1 MERIVEIVMFAPLAI
16 AGWSDVL
23 TRRVPD
29 WTAGLLAVLGIV
41 VRVAEGPRSLGMSVA
56 AAVVLFAILLIV
68 YARNAIG
75 GGDVK
80 LATAIA
86 LGLTPLATLHFVI
99 ATAMAGGLIG
109 VFYLILRR
117 NGGRLPAPSG
127 AGLPA
132 RLWAIERWRAR
143 RRGIPYAVAIAA
155 GAAYVLVPSLR
166 Y

>member
-1 MERIVEIVMFAPLAI
+1 MERIVEIVMFAPLVV

-29 WTAGLLAVLGIV
+29 WTAGLLAVLGII
-41 VRVAEGPRSLGMSVA
+41 VRLMEGPRSLGMSVA
-56 AAVVLFAILLIV
+56 ATVVLFAILLII

-86 LGLTPLATLHFVI
+86 LGLTPLATVQFVI
-99 ATAMAGGLIG
+99 VTAIVGGVIG
-109 VFYLILRR
+109 VFYLVLRHT
-117 NGGRLPAPSG
+117 GGCLPAPAG

-132 RLWAIERWRAR
+132 RLWAVERWRAR
-143 RRGIPYAVAIAA
+143 RRGIPYAIAIAA

>member
-1 MERIVEIVMFAPLAI
+1 MERILELVMFAPLAV
-16 AGWSDVL
+16 AGWRDVM

-41 VRVAEGPRSLGMSVA
+41 VRLLDGPRGLVLSLA
-56 AAVVLFAILLIV
+56 AAAALFAILLII

-80 LATAIA
+80 LATAMA
-86 LGLTPLATLHFVI
+86 FGLAPLATLHFVV
-99 ATAMAGGLIG
+99 ATAVAGGLVG
-109 VFYLILRR
+109 VFYLLLRR
-117 NGGRLPAPSG
+117 SGGRLPAPYG

-132 RLWAIERWRAR
+132 RLWAVERWRAR